1 MIASKKRRN
10 LVKEDKQTNIAAAMQ
25 VLQILVLAIGL
36 AGVFVRLGEN
46 QANLVNNINEL
57 SELGA
62 IVQDLVKSQV
72 EYVSNDVRLEER
84 MNALRLRIDRLE
96 RTF

>member
-1 MIASKKRRN
+1 
-10 LVKEDKQTNIAAAMQ
+10 
-25 VLQILVLAIGL
+25 
-36 AGVFVRLGEN
+36 
-46 QANLVNNINEL
+46 VNNINEL

>member
-1 MIASKKRRN
+1 M
-10 LVKEDKQTNIAAAMQ
+10 KEDKQTNIAAAMQ

>member
-1 MIASKKRRN
+1 MIHAGLSMMELGCVMIASKKRRN

-46 QANLVNNINEL
+46 QV
-57 SELGA
+57 
-62 IVQDLVKSQV
+62 
-72 EYVSNDVRLEER
+72 
-84 MNALRLRIDRLE
+84 
-96 RTF
+96 T